1 MEVGEQGAR
10 RVEVGWPSRE
20 GARPRWL
27 AGVGEHRRRKAT
39 CTVASSGDELTARG
53 GRGRRGSAVGEGELV
68 GAAAP
73 FIEEEREGERAL
85 GREKKR
91 PAITTPLMAINGGLH

>member
-1 MEVGEQGAR
+1 MGLGEWKWDGRAPATNGDVHGGELQR
-10 RVEVGWPSRE
+10 RTHGE
-20 GARPRWL
+20 GRKRM
-27 AGVGEHRRRKAT
+27 AG
-39 CTVASSGDELTARG
+39 L
-53 GRGRRGSAVGEGELV
+53 AVGEGELV

-91 PAITTPLMAINGGLH
+91 PAIATPLMAINGGLH